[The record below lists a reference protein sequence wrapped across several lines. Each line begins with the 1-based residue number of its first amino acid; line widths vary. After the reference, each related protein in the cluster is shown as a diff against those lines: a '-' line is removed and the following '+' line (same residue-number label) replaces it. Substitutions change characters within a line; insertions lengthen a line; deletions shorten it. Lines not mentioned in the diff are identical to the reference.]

1 MPYQPPKPL
10 QLGDGSNAEFL
21 NGQKY
26 SDKNL
31 MKSIFKRLEVLMI
44 EDLDDVNQA
53 GKDFKADFDDVDDVS
68 SRDDPMMG
76 SSSNNTATNR
86 S

>member
-1 MPYQPPKPL
+1 
-10 QLGDGSNAEFL
+10 
-21 NGQKY
+21 
-26 SDKNL
+26 